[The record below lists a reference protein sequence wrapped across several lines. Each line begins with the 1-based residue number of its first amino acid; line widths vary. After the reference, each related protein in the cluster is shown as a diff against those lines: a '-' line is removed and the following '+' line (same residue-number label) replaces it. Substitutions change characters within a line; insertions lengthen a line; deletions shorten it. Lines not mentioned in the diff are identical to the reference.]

1 MNQNE
6 IWKAVVGYEGIY
18 EVSSLGRVR
27 SLDKIKIGSRFNS
40 NIKGKILS
48 LRVVNHGYRAL
59 ILQNN
64 NIKKNVPVHR
74 IVAKAFIPNPEGK
87 KEVNHINLIKDDN
100 RVENLEWCT
109 RSENMIHA
117 GKNGKLGGTKGM
129 FIGSKSVRSKIV
141 ESDVIEIR
149 RLSKE
154 EKLSS
159 PKIQGLFPSINA
171 RHIRDIINRVYW
183 THI

>member
-18 EVSSLGRVR
+18 EVSSLGRIR
-27 SLDKIKIGSRFNS
+27 SLNRVKIGSRHNS
-40 NIKGKILS
+40 KLKGKLLS
-48 LRVVNHGYRAL
+48 LRVINHGYL
-59 ILQNN
+59 SVVLYNTN
-64 NIKKNVPVHR
+64 SNISKTVHR
-74 IVAKAFIPNPEGK
+74 IVAEAFIPNTEGK

-100 RVENLEWCT
+100 RLENLEWCT

-117 GKNGKLGGTKGM
+117 GKNGKLSGTKGM
-129 FIGSKSVRSKIV
+129 FVGSKSVRSKIV

-159 PKIQGLFPSINA
+159 LKIQKLFPNINA

>member
-6 IWKAVVGYEGIY
+6 IWKVVVGYEGIY
-18 EVSSLGRVR
+18 EVSSLGRIR
-27 SLDKIKIGSRFNS
+27 SLDRIKIGSRHNS
-40 NIKGKILS
+40 KLKGKLLS
-48 LRVVNHGYRAL
+48 LRVVNHGYRAV

-64 NIKKNVPVHR
+64 NLKKNLAVHR
-74 IVAKAFIPNPEGK
+74 IVAEAFIANPEGK

-100 RVENLEWCT
+100 RVKNLEWCT

-117 GKNGKLGGTKGM
+117 GKNGKLSGTKGM
-129 FIGSKSVRSKIV
+129 FIGSKSPQSKII

-159 PKIQGLFPSINA
+159 TKIQERFQSINA

>member
-18 EVSSLGRVR
+18 EVSNLGRVR
-27 SLDKIKIGSRFNS
+27 SLDRVKIGSRHNSKLKGKLLSLRIINHGYCAVVLYNTNS
-40 NIKGKILS
+40 NISKT
-48 LRVVNHGYRAL
+48 
-59 ILQNN
+59 
-64 NIKKNVPVHR
+64 VHR
-74 IVAKAFIPNPEGK
+74 IVAEAFIANPEGK